1 MFGLKP
7 LQDKIH
13 INNTEAVSQLER
25 RCIPR
30 VAWRILRRLIG
41 QTSAISTL
49 TPLLT
54 GNRGEYLRVVGIIVM
69 VE

>member
-1 MFGLKP
+1 MLIP
-7 LQDKIH
+7 L
-13 INNTEAVSQLER
+13 SQLER
-25 RCIPR
+25 RRIPR

-41 QTSAISTL
+41 QTSAISTQ
-49 TPLLT
+49 TFLLT

>member
-1 MFGLKP
+1 MSSIGSEIDNSSLVP
-7 LQDKIH
+7 
-13 INNTEAVSQLER
+13 VSHLESHR
-25 RCIPR
+25 IPR
-30 VAWRILRRLIG
+30 VAWRMLRRLIG
-41 QTSAISTL
+41 QTCAISNL